1 MSIKTS
7 RERKR
12 DAIIGWIIT
21 LIIIAGIIW
30 GGHKLFGWGNDFLN
44 RVNHQ
49 HTEEQIDTAIVH
61 DTIVTEHS
69 CYKDSIQ
76 LTYENG
82 HHYIVVNLNGIK
94 MKGMLDSG
102 CSAGIS
108 GCAVDYAFLHRYGYV
123 KHPVSG
129 SAIIANGDTVQAIS
143 CTAYNVSIENVLF
156 DSVQCSFV
164 DSQNSQLLIG
174 QDILK
179 KLGAYVIDYNNN
191 MLYIK

>member
-12 DAIIGWIIT
+12 DAIIGWTIT
-21 LIIIAGIIW
+21 FVIIAGIIW
-30 GGHKLFGWGNDFLN
+30 GGHKLLGWGNNFLN
-44 RVNHQ
+44 KANHK
-49 HTEEQIDTAIVH
+49 HVKEQIDTTVVH
-61 DTIVTEHS
+61 DTIVAEQPY
-69 CYKDSIQ
+69 YKDSIQ

-102 CSAGIS
+102 CSTGIS
-108 GCAVDYAFLHRYGYV
+108 GCAVDYAFLHRHGYV
-123 KHPVSG
+123 NRPVCESVV
-129 SAIIANGDTVQAIS
+129 IANGDTVQAVS
-143 CTAYNVSIENVLF
+143 CTAYNVSIENISF
-156 DSVQCSFV
+156 DSVLCSFV
-164 DSQNSQLLIG
+164 DSQNSQLLVG